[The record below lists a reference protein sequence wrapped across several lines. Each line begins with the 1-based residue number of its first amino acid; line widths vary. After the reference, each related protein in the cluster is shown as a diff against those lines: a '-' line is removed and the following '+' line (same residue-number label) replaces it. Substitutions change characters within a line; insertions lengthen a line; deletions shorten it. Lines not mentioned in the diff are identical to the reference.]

1 LKKQYLIILVTDNRK
16 EDMAVAIPKAMLVK
30 IYRDM
35 VRSRLLDEKMVEF
48 AQAGEMLGVHSGLGE
63 EGLCGVYSQLRP
75 DDYCGYTHRGCYVWV
90 SKGMTM
96 REIVAEKLKKF
107 TGCAKGKGDTH
118 IVSMKLGILG
128 RSGMQGGH
136 FPLFAGAAKS
146 IKLRGGDQ
154 IAVCSFGEGCATS
167 GLLHEALNQVAVHK
181 LPVVYVCDTNQFMES
196 LRTESVWAQT
206 DISKMAIPYNI
217 PAAIVDGN
225 DAIAVAEAAQQ
236 AIAHARGGQ
245 GPYFLELKTFR
256 IRGHNEWEPEGLGY
270 RTREE
275 VESWKQKDPIPRMA
289 NILMDWGVFTK
300 EEVNR
305 IQAEAEAEVEDAV
318 QFAEASPEPP
328 DEELYT
334 DVYVG

>member
-1 LKKQYLIILVTDNRK
+1 
-16 EDMAVAIPKAMLVK
+16 MAMAIPKAMLVK

-35 VRSRLLDEKMVEF
+35 VRSRVLDEKMVEF
-48 AQAGEMLGVHSGLGE
+48 EHAGKMVAVHSGIGE

-90 SKGMTM
+90 AKGMNM
-96 REIVAEKLKKF
+96 REIMAEKFKKF

-118 IVSMKLGILG
+118 IVCMELGILG

-154 IAVCSFGEGCATS
+154 IAACSFGEGCATS

-181 LPVVYVCDTNQFMES
+181 LPVLYVCDTNHFMES
-196 LRTESVWAQT
+196 LRTEWVWAQT

-217 PAAIVDGN
+217 PSAIVDGN

-236 AIAHARGGQ
+236 AIAHTRSGQ

-256 IRGHNEWEPEGLGY
+256 IRGHHEREPEGLGY
-270 RTREE
+270 RTRAE
-275 VESWKQKDPIPRMA
+275 VESWKKKDPIPRMA
-289 NILMDWGVFTK
+289 DTLLDWGVLTATDVK
-300 EEVNR
+300 R
-305 IQAEAEAEVEDAV
+305 IRAEAEAEVEDAV
-318 QFAEASPEPP
+318 RFAEASPEPP

-334 DVYVG
+334 DIYAE

>member
-1 LKKQYLIILVTDNRK
+1 
-16 EDMAVAIPKAMLVK
+16 MAIPKAMLAK

-35 VRSRLLDEKMVEF
+35 VRSRLLDEKMVEY
-48 AQAGEMLGVHSGLGE
+48 AQAGKMVAVHSGIGQE
-63 EGLCGVYSQLRP
+63 ALCGVYSQLRP

-90 SKGMTM
+90 CKGITM
-96 REIVAEKLKKF
+96 REIVAEKLKKY

-118 IVSMKLGILG
+118 IVSMKLGVLG

-167 GLLHEALNQVAVHK
+167 GLLHEALNQVALHK
-181 LPVVYVCDTNQFMES
+181 LPVVYVCETNHFMES
-196 LRTESVWAQT
+196 LRTEWVWAQT
-206 DISKMAIPYNI
+206 DLSKMAIPYNI
-217 PAAIVDGN
+217 PATIVDGN

-236 AIAHARGGQ
+236 AIAHTRGGQ

-256 IRGHNEWEPEGLGY
+256 IRGHHENEPEGLGY
-270 RTREE
+270 RTRDE
-275 VESWKQKDPIPRMA
+275 VESWKQKDPIPRMR
-289 NILMDWGVFTK
+289 NTLIDWGVLTAK
-300 EEVNR
+300 DADR
-305 IQAEAEAEVEDAV
+305 IQAEAKAEVEDAV

-334 DVYVG
+334 GVYA